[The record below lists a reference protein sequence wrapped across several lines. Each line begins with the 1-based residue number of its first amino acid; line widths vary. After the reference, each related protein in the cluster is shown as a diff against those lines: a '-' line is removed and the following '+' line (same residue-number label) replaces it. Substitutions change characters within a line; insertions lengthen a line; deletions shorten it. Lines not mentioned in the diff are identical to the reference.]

1 MPVIACPHC
10 STRLE
15 APESVL
21 GREVVCGRCK
31 RNFMAVAAATVAPQQ
46 PAATAGEAE
55 PSPANEVGQADV
67 NPYDTGMGAAAGNEP
82 PPTPPPPAPS
92 PFGAAP
98 MAGVGPGMQGPISGN
113 ATASMVLGISSIAVS
128 VLGMCCCGPVGVLS
142 VAAGIVAV
150 ILARRVDDELASG
163 RTGPASEPRA
173 KAGKICGII
182 GIVLGGLA
190 LVLLVLG
197 LLLNIGM
204 AGRQMFPFKP

>member
-21 GREVVCGRCK
+21 GREVVCGRCQ
-31 RNFMAVAAATVAPQQ
+31 RNFMAVAAATIPAPQQ
-46 PAATAGEAE
+46 PAAGEVE
-55 PSPANEVGQADV
+55 PSPAEGFGQADV
-67 NPYDTGMGAAAGNEP
+67 NPYDAAAAGTGGNEP

-113 ATASMVLGISSIAVS
+113 ATASMVLGISSIVVS
-128 VLGMCCCGPVGVLS
+128 VLGTCCCGPVGVLS

-150 ILARRVDDELASG
+150 ILARKVDDELASG
-163 RTGPASEPRA
+163 RTGPASESRA